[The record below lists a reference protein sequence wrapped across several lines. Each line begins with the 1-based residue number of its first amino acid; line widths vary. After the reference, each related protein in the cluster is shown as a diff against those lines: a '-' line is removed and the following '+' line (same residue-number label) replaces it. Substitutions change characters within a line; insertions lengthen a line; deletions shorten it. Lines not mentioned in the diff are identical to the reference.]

1 MGFCASL
8 LGVHPPVHLTVSCHS
23 GKAPFDQQQLASPL
37 YYWITVVCFPS
48 HYRSRGAYLLITTPW
63 FLTVPII
70 VLCFFFFFFCGCDEE
85 LSPLLSWTIQLG
97 NDDSIIRLI
106 NMSPVT
112 ITSWVS
118 VLGGSCVLWLCQE
131 LSFASCPPRLP
142 LESLFVFGDDVFL
155 FLYFAKRI
163 FKRWID
169 IWYSIRMFKFN
180 LYISR
185 NKNNNFDSKWNRIQ
199 TYMFMTWYIIMYLLR
214 FKI

>member
-118 VLGGSCVLWLCQE
+118 VLGGPVCCDYAKSC
-131 LSFASCPPRLP
+131 RLP
-142 LESLFVFGDDVFL
+142 PALPGSHWKVYSSLETTSSYFYILLKEYLKDGSIYDIVFECL
-155 FLYFAKRI
+155 N
-163 FKRWID
+163 
-169 IWYSIRMFKFN
+169 ST
-180 LYISR
+180 YI
-185 NKNNNFDSKWNRIQ
+185 
-199 TYMFMTWYIIMYLLR
+199 
-214 FKI
+214 